1 MAKIL
6 YAASTASHIK
16 SFHIPYIEAL
26 RAEGHTVLTLAN
38 GEDVDFDVPFTKR
51 FFSVKNKKA
60 RKMVKSILK
69 DGRFDAVVLNTSLA
83 AFHIRLTMP
92 KKHRPRVVNIVHGY
106 LFSKDA
112 KGLKAR
118 LLRFC
123 ERLVANKTD
132 KILVMN
138 AEDKEIADGARLAK
152 EPSFKILGMGASVR
166 PPLTDASVLSSELSL
181 DGRFVISF
189 VGELSGR
196 KNQSFLISALPR
208 IKSII
213 PTAMLCLVGDG
224 AIRGE
229 LSELASKLSVSDSVV
244 FTGYR
249 QDACDIIRL
258 SDLYISAS
266 NIEGM
271 PFNIIEA
278 LGLSKPI
285 IASDIKGHR
294 DLLSGG
300 AGLLY
305 TPDDTDE
312 LLSLVQSVY
321 ENKITIDRSAMQ
333 SVYSEY
339 SLENV
344 FPKTF
349 LMIKEAILG

>member
-26 RAEGHTVLTLAN
+26 RDEGHTVLTLAN
-38 GEDVDFDVPFTKR
+38 GVGVDFDVPFTKR

-60 RKMVKSILK
+60 RKMVKSIV
-69 DGRFDAVVLNTSLA
+69 DGGGFDAIVLNTALA
-83 AFHIRLTMP
+83 AFHIRLALP
-92 KKHRPRVVNIVHGY
+92 KRHRPRVVNIVHGY
-106 LFSKDA
+106 LFHKDDR
-112 KGLKAR
+112 GLKAR

-123 ERLVANKTD
+123 ERLVAKKTD

-138 AEDKEIADGARLAK
+138 AEDKAIADGDGLAK
-152 EPSFKILGMGASVR
+152 APASEIPGMGASVR
-166 PPLTDASVLSSELSL
+166 PPITERAALSSELSL
-181 DGRFVISF
+181 DGRFVIAF
-189 VGELSGR
+189 VGELSDR
-196 KNQSFLISALPR
+196 KNQRFLISALPR
-208 IKSII
+208 IKSFI
-213 PTAMLCLVGDG
+213 PTLTLCLVGDG
-224 AIRGE
+224 AARDE
-229 LSELASKLSVSDSVV
+229 LTALADRLSVSDSVV
-244 FTGYR
+244 FAGYR
-249 QDACDIIRL
+249 QDACDVIRL
-258 SDLYISAS
+258 CDLYISAS

-305 TPDDTDE
+305 TPESIEE
-312 LLSLVQSVY
+312 LVLLVRSVY
-321 ENKITIDRSAMQ
+321 ENKITIDISTMR

-339 SLENV
+339 SFENV
-344 FPKTF
+344 FPRTF
-349 LMIKEAILG
+349 LMIKEAIFG